1 LISEVVGDT
10 KEPYQFRPV
19 ARNLARCWGK
29 VVRVQISEHDSLGT
43 IFYRIGRHWL
53 WHWKAAVEAR
63 SDLGRLHNQ
72 IELLPLDRNNT
83 RFVYANETV
92 SEHE

>member
-1 LISEVVGDT
+1 LVTRKSRISSD
-10 KEPYQFRPV
+10 PS
-19 ARNLARCWGK
+19 LATSHDAGAK

-43 IFYRIGRHWL
+43 IFYRIGRHWV